1 MATLSNIFV
10 KVCILSFGFFHK
22 PESLGALMVSLEF
35 ALRIVDN
42 VLCYCLCLFDA
53 IVDICALDETCSMTF
68 SLESE
73 WSLHVTKAYLT

>member
-1 MATLSNIFV
+1 
-10 KVCILSFGFFHK
+10 
-22 PESLGALMVSLEF
+22 MVSLEF